1 MRATQHESTRE
12 SRLARMWSRARVW
25 ASDGVVRLRE
35 EADGRSPPAL
45 AAAGVRAVT
54 VVLEV
59 ATGPFASAVLA
70 LGSEVVVLAI
80 ATGAVKRTLADAGN
94 ETDSRAVLAAVIDE
108 LARAE
113 ACEVH
118 MAAAWRGACGAA
130 DGEGVAGAMA
140 SGIRRVAAQALMSR
154 AIAAAARKAGL
165 KKLLWIGS
173 VVSLAKLPGELRRVY
188 TLVERAEHIARSVAT
203 SRSVEPSAPRAFEAS

>member
-1 MRATQHESTRE
+1 MRAAEHESTRE
-12 SRLARMWSRARVW
+12 SRLAHMWSRARVW
-25 ASDGVVRLRE
+25 ACDGVVRLRE
-35 EADGRSPPAL
+35 EADGASPPAL

-54 VVLEV
+54 VALEV
-59 ATGPFASAVLA
+59 ATGPFGSAVLA

-80 ATGAVKRTLADAGN
+80 ATGAVKRTLTDAGRK
-94 ETDSRAVLAAVIDE
+94 TDSRAVLAAMIDE

-113 ACEVH
+113 VCEVH
-118 MAAAWRGACGAA
+118 IAAAWRGACGAA
-130 DGEGVAGAMA
+130 EREGIAGAMA
-140 SGIRRVAAQALMSR
+140 SGLRRAAAEALMSR

-173 VVSLAKLPGELRRVY
+173 VVSLAKLPAELRRVY

-203 SRSVEPSAPRAFEAS
+203 SRSGAPSSPRESDAS